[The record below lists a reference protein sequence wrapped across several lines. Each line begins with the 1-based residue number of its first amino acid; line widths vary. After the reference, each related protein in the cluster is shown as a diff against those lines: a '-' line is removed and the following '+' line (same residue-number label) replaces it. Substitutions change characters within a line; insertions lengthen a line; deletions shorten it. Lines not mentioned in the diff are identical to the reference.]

1 MSTKTQKLFAEFDE
15 AIMQAFTVPNDWLP
29 EKYHNHKTGC
39 VSLARLNKKC
49 DKREG
54 ITDHKKLKAEKA
66 RRIEDYRQQVEAT
79 TSRKRVIDVGTF
91 EYINI
96 DEHKLYNNQMAF
108 AKYCPAINME
118 EEE

>member
-1 MSTKTQKLFAEFDE
+1 MKPETRKMFDQLDA
-15 AIMQAFTVPNDWLP
+15 AILQAFTVPNSWLP

-66 RRIEDYRQQVEAT
+66 RRIEDYRQQFAA
-79 TSRKRVIDVGTF
+79 SGTF
-91 EYINI
+91 EYTDV

-108 AKYCPAINME
+108 AKYCPAINLE
-118 EEE
+118 EE

>member
-39 VSLARLNKKC
+39 VSLERLNKKC
-49 DKREG
+49 DKQEG

-66 RRIEDYRQQVEAT
+66 RRIEDYRQQVAASGE
-79 TSRKRVIDVGTF
+79 F
-91 EYINI
+91 EYIDI
-96 DEHKLYNNQMAF
+96 DEHKLYKNQMAF